1 MLKSKW
7 FISSIVILI
16 IVAAG
21 FWYFTSSNSDEKV
34 QYRYVKVDK
43 GDLLSIVSSTGTLSA
58 VTTVQVGSQV
68 SGTLSKIFVD
78 FNSKV
83 KEGQVL
89 AVIDTTFLAASVR
102 DAESSYQKALAQLEL
117 SESDFKRAEGL
128 FKKNLASSSDFD
140 LAKYNLKNAK
150 TQVSS
155 AQASLDRAR
164 INLKYATIKTPISGT
179 VIARNVD
186 VGQTV
191 AASLSAPTLFL
202 IANDL
207 SKMQILANVDESD
220 IGQIKEGCKVR
231 FTVQAFPNKKFD
243 GVASQIRLQPT
254 TIQNVVNYTVVVNVN
269 NDQGLL
275 LPGMTATIE
284 FLLESATDVLKVP
297 NSALRFKPT
306 TEMVAE
312 IKPQLEEQLKN
323 LPDSVKKRI
332 IQRLEGNGGRPQ
344 SSGSGS
350 GLGSAIGGGSRE
362 GSGQSQQRRMSML
375 WYFDSNKKLHIARV
389 RTGITD
395 GQMTE
400 IICDD
405 NSIKPGMEIINGVI
419 EKTTSK
425 STSPL
430 QQTTP
435 STGGPGPGRF

>member
-7 FISSIVILI
+7 FISSVVILI
-16 IVAAG
+16 IIAAG
-21 FWYFTSSNSDEKV
+21 FWYFTSSNSDEKI
-34 QYRYVKVDK
+34 QYRFVKVDK

-102 DAESSYQKALAQLEL
+102 DAESSYQKAQAQLEL

-128 FKKNLASSSDFD
+128 FKKNLASSSDYD

-220 IGQIKEGCKVR
+220 IGQIQEGCKVR
-231 FTVQAFPNKKFD
+231 FTVQAYPNKKFE

-297 NSALRFKPT
+297 NSALRFKATP
-306 TEMVAE
+306 EMVAE

-332 IQRLEGNGGRPQ
+332 IQRLEGGGNRSQ
-344 SSGSGS
+344 SGISGG
-350 GLGSAIGGGSRE
+350 GFGSAGGSRE
-362 GSGQSQQRRMSML
+362 SSGQNSQRKMSML
-375 WYFDSNKKLHIARV
+375 WYLDSNGKLHIARV
-389 RTGITD
+389 RTGISD
-395 GQMTE
+395 GQQTE

-405 NSIKPGMEIINGVI
+405 NSIKQGMEIINGVI
-419 EKTTSK
+419 EKAASK
-425 STSPL
+425 SASPL

-435 STGGPGPGRF
+435 SSGGPGPGRF